1 MKQVE
6 TGERPDAQ
14 KQRWVSEHRS
24 KITLKLAA
32 REQRTRPHLDLRLP
46 SENDEARRL
55 WRASAL
61 TSVRQCDTGLI
72 GSWKPCKRLS
82 CEREL
87 FSSRYSLSFGGNR
100 VGRRWLK
107 TIIETAYDLTLK
119 RAFRVCVR
127 ESQDHSESFRSKIC
141 AILLKQTPIQF
152 VSQAQ

>member
-32 REQRTRPHLDLRLP
+32 REQRTRPHLDLRLT

-72 GSWKPCKRLS
+72 GSWKP
-82 CEREL
+82 
-87 FSSRYSLSFGGNR
+87 
-100 VGRRWLK
+100 
-107 TIIETAYDLTLK
+107 
-119 RAFRVCVR
+119 
-127 ESQDHSESFRSKIC
+127 
-141 AILLKQTPIQF
+141 
-152 VSQAQ
+152 